1 MCALGSW
8 YGWGQARLGRID
20 RDRDTGKDED
30 RGGVGERRGNGEGR
44 TREANEKG
52 GDTSLRRADPMG
64 RRCS

>member
-8 YGWGQARLGRID
+8 HGWGRARLGKID
-20 RDRDTGKDED
+20 RDRDTGKDKG

-44 TREANEKG
+44 TREANERN

-64 RRCS
+64 HCCS